1 MSLTGAMLTGFTGI
15 KSNGV
20 SVDVVGDNL
29 ANVNTTA
36 FKSQRTLFETLLYRT
51 VREGEGP
58 SATSGGTLP
67 EQIGTGSQVA
77 SIQRDFRQGGVEGT
91 GFPGDLAI
99 DKVRGSLAKA
109 LRDGGLA
116 VERARLA
123 ADHAGRHL
131 TPEAGVRW
139 SEPARQASA

>member
-1 MSLTGAMLTGFTGI
+1 MPDRDFISRHVRSPWRSAARLW
-15 KSNGV
+15 
-20 SVDVVGDNL
+20 
-29 ANVNTTA
+29 
-36 FKSQRTLFETLLYRT
+36 
-51 VREGEGP
+51 VREG
-58 SATSGGTLP
+58 
-67 EQIGTGSQVA
+67 
-77 SIQRDFRQGGVEGT
+77 
-91 GFPGDLAI
+91 PGDLAI